1 MKHGGLRLFLLVM
14 VFVWVLSVPLAIADE
29 GSSEELS
36 NAEYLQDVME
46 MVKDNYNFEIDNRQL
61 LESAIKGMFNSLDD
75 YTEFY
80 TSEEAEQFLESVD
93 GRYEGIGVVLTRLGD
108 YVMITRVFPL
118 SPAEKA
124 GLFSGDKI
132 ASVDEKDV
140 RGKGVDEVAALIKGE
155 EGSMVSLGIIRD
167 NNDELLSISV
177 ERGKIKLNPVNY
189 SIRNGIGYISIETFN
204 SNTNEY
210 LLKALLEME
219 NKDIEKIILDLRNN
233 TGGEVSQA
241 VAVARNFIPEGVIT
255 TLEFRAPNRKDIV
268 YESSLKELKYQI
280 VVLVNG
286 MTASS
291 SEILAGAIQDSGT
304 GILVGTETYGKARVQ
319 SIIPILT
326 PEAYN
331 TYGKY
336 FSDRIVDGNRLIS
349 HYGVQLTNDEVIGWA
364 KITTGIYKTPK
375 GRNIDGYGLTP
386 DIAVDD
392 HELVAGVYINNIAD
406 LSRTAKPG
414 FNDEGIDVYYAE
426 KILRISGYD
435 VDIPDMILDE
445 RTFAALKDFQREN
458 GLYPYGVLD
467 YSTQDALN
475 KKLQQ
480 LLKEIDKQYATALEY
495 LKNGKI

>member
-1 MKHGGLRLFLLVM
+1 MKGSLSRLLLLLM
-14 VFVWVLSVPLAIADE
+14 LFTWVLPIPLAIAGE
-29 GSSEELS
+29 GTGELS
-36 NAEYLQDVME
+36 NGEYLQDVMNL
-46 MVKDNYNFEIDNRQL
+46 VKDNYHFDVDNTQL
-61 LESAIKGMFNSLDD
+61 LENAIKGMFYSLDD

-80 TSEEAEQFLESVD
+80 TTEEAEQFLQSVD
-93 GRYEGIGVVLTRLGD
+93 GRYEGIGVVLTCLGD
-108 YVMITRVFPL
+108 YVMITQVFPL

-132 ASVDEKDV
+132 ASVDGKDV

-155 EGSMVSLGIIRD
+155 EGSRVSLGIIRD
-167 NNDELLSISV
+167 NNDKLLSISV
-177 ERGKIKLNPVNY
+177 ARGRIKLNPVNY
-189 SIRNGIGYISIETFN
+189 NIRDGIGYISIETFN

-210 LLKALLEME
+210 LLQALTDME
-219 NKDIEKIILDLRNN
+219 YNGIEKVILDLRNN

-241 VAVARNFIPEGVIT
+241 VAVARNFVPEGLIA
-255 TLEFRAPNRKDIV
+255 TLEFRAPSRGDLI
-268 YESSLKELKYQI
+268 YESSLKSTKYQL

-291 SEILAGAIQDSGT
+291 SEILAGAIQDSGA
-304 GILVGTETYGKARVQ
+304 GILVGTKTYGKARVQ

-326 PEAYN
+326 PEACN
-331 TYGKY
+331 IYGKY
-336 FSDRIVDGNRLIS
+336 FSARIVDGNSLLSR
-349 HYGVQLTNDEVIGWA
+349 YGVQAGSDEIIGWA

-386 DIAVDD
+386 DIVVGD
-392 HELVAGVYINNIAD
+392 HEPVAGIYLNSIAD

-414 FNDEGIDVYYAE
+414 LNEEGIDVYNAE

-435 VDIPDMILDE
+435 VDVPDMRLDE
-445 RTFAALKDFQREN
+445 RTYAAIKDFQRDN
-458 GLYPYGVLD
+458 ALHSYGVLD

-480 LLKEIDKQYATALEY
+480 LLKEIDKQYARAVQY
-495 LKNGKI
+495 LKNENI